1 MKYLSKK
8 QWGDAEAELE
18 ILGAKRP
25 GGKGNTKASI
35 DEKKMAKMTEIDAAK
50 KAFEE
55 LSDRVKAKQ
64 AMKQRAEL
72 MIRKADKWGGIR

>member
-1 MKYLSKK
+1 M
-8 QWGDAEAELE
+8 
-18 ILGAKRP
+18 KRP

-35 DEKKMAKMTEIDAAK
+35 DEKKIAKMTEIEAAQ
-50 KAFEE
+50 KAFYE
-55 LSDRVKAKQ
+55 LSDRIKAKQ

>member
-1 MKYLSKK
+1 
-8 QWGDAEAELE
+8 
-18 ILGAKRP
+18 
-25 GGKGNTKASI
+25 
-35 DEKKMAKMTEIDAAK
+35 MAKMTEIDAAR

-55 LSDRVKAKQ
+55 LSDKVKAKQ